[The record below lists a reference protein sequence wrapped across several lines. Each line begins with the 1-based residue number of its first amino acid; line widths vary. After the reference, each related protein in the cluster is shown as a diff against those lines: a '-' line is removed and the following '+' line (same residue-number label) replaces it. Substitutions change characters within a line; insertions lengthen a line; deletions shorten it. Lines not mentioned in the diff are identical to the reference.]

1 MATDSTD
8 HITLDT
14 THQSDY
20 IHAAKGW
27 ASWLT
32 TIDHKRIG
40 IMYLV
45 LITVFFFFG
54 ATMGLL
60 MRLELLHPGSQV
72 LSNAAYNHVLTLH
85 GITMIFLFII
95 PSIPA
100 VFGNFFLPIMV
111 GANDVAFP
119 RMNLASLY
127 FYVLGGLFALVS
139 VTLGGPD
146 TGWTFYV
153 PYTSV
158 TDANVLIPILAAFIL
173 GWSSILTGLNF
184 IVTVHRLRAPGMW
197 WSRLPLFVWSLYA
210 TSWIQIIATPVVG
223 ITLLLVLMER
233 FLRIPIFDPAI
244 GGDPILYQH
253 LFWIYSHPAVY
264 IMVLPAMGVVSE
276 IVPVFS
282 RKTIFGYKYIAI
294 SSMAIATIGSLV
306 WAHHMFTAGMADL
319 ARVVFSLLTFLVA
332 IPSAVKVFNWL
343 ATMYKGSIYLSVSM
357 VYCLVFIF
365 LFTIGGLTGLMQG
378 ALATD
383 IHIHDTS
390 FIVAHFH
397 FTMFG
402 GSGVMF
408 FGALHYWF
416 PKMFGRMYNKTIAMW
431 GFGMF
436 FIGFNCLY
444 DPLFVAGYL
453 GMPRRYADYLPEYT
467 IYHQLSTIG
476 SWITVTSLL
485 VIVGNLV
492 YAYFRGRPAVR
503 NPWGGA
509 TLEWTV
515 PSPPPT
521 HQFPTP
527 VTVTHGPYDYSQIED
542 PYE

>member
-1 MATDSTD
+1 MATQPLASEL
-8 HITLDT
+8 HENNN
-14 THQSDY
+14 Y
-20 IHAAKGW
+20 INAARGL

-45 LITVFFFFG
+45 MLILFFFFG

-60 MRLELLHPGSQV
+60 MRMELIAPGNQF
-72 LSNAAYNHVLTLH
+72 LSNNSYNRILTLH

-111 GANDVAFP
+111 GANDVSFP
-119 RMNLASLY
+119 RMNLASWYLY
-127 FYVLGGLFALVS
+127 VVGGLFALIS

-153 PYTSV
+153 PYTTM

-184 IVTVHRLRAPGMW
+184 IVTVHQLRTEGMTW
-197 WSRLPLFVWSLYA
+197 GRLPLFVWALYA

-223 ITLLLVLMER
+223 ITLILVLLER
-233 FLRIPIFDPAI
+233 FLGIPIFNPAI
-244 GGDPILYQH
+244 GGDPVLYQH

-276 IVPVFS
+276 IIPVFS
-282 RKTIFGYKYIAI
+282 RKCIFGYKYIAI
-294 SSMAIATIGSLV
+294 SSMAIATIGSVV

-319 ARVVFSLLTFLVA
+319 ARIVFSLLTFLVA

-343 ATMYKGSIYLSVSM
+343 ATMYKGSIHLQVPFL
-357 VYCLVFIF
+357 YCLAFIF
-365 LFTIGGLTGLMQG
+365 LFSIGGLTGLMQG

-397 FTMFG
+397 YTMFG
-402 GSGVMF
+402 GTGVIF

-416 PKMFGRMYNKTIAMW
+416 PKMFGRMVHRGRATV
-431 GFGMF
+431 GFVLF
-436 FIGFNCLY
+436 FCGFNLLY
-444 DPLFVAGYL
+444 FPLFIAGFL
-453 GMPRRYADYLPEYT
+453 GMPRRYADYIPEYE
-467 IYHQLSTIG
+467 IFHRLSTYG
-476 SWITVTSLL
+476 SWLTVGSLL
-485 VIVGNLV
+485 FIVGNLV
-492 YAYFRGRPAVR
+492 HAYFRGRTAGP

-521 HQFPTP
+521 HQFPQP
-527 VTVTHGPYDYSQIED
+527 VSVTHGPYDYSSIED
-542 PYE
+542 WHE